1 MEGKKNQNKKVSKI
15 SSTSQAASKTE
26 KRQRE
31 RPAQPTPTQTT
42 VAAPA
47 GSPATL
53 TPVDN
58 TQRILEVRR
67 IMKQRDEARDAN
79 NLIKTDELKAK
90 LIEMGVFVRDQ
101 KGGPSGWRFLDGTNN
116 KLPPGYKIPDDAIR
130 HKRRRDESSDPPEV
144 ESTPTSRSESRAK
157 KVKTSSEATKSSE
170 SARNLALL
178 RQQTEATSTAQSIG
192 QRTVE
197 NVGITDKSVGSGPEA
212 QQGSRVKVHYVGKL
226 KTTGKI
232 FDASTKKPFQFRLGA
247 GEVIRGWDVGVK
259 GMRVGGQRTLV
270 IPPEKAYGR
279 HGAPPTIPGNAWL
292 VFDVKLLEVK

>member
-1 MEGKKNQNKKVSKI
+1 MEGKKSQKKKSAKI
-15 SSTSQAASKTE
+15 SSAPQAAPKTE
-26 KRQRE
+26 KPQRS
-31 RPAQPTPTQTT
+31 TPPQTT
-42 VAAPA
+42 AAQDPAPA
-47 GSPATL
+47 ASST
-53 TPVDN
+53 VDN

-130 HKRRRDESSDPPEV
+130 HKRRRDESSDAPEV
-144 ESTPTSRSESRAK
+144 ESTPTSRSESRSK
-157 KVKTSSEATKSSE
+157 KAKTSDSAKSSE

-197 NVGITDKSVGSGPEA
+197 NVGITDKTVGSGPEA
-212 QQGSRVKVHYVGKL
+212 QQGNRVKVHYVGKL
-226 KTTGKI
+226 KTTGKV